1 MKIKKCL
8 SIVLF
13 LVIASSSVKAQGP
26 GNIKLNSAT
35 DNSQFSLSKE
45 KGKFV
50 ALHFLLKTECPYCI
64 RHTQEYFSKAKTLK
78 NVVQVFIKPD
88 SELEIRSW
96 SGKLAAE
103 DLKNFPIYRDP
114 DAHLAKQM
122 NIPSGY
128 KFHSQIV
135 HYPATILIGPNG
147 KEVFRYV
154 GKNNTD
160 RLSFD
165 QLVLKVSEISNKLGK
180 SRKP

>member
-1 MKIKKCL
+1 MKIKYCILTIVCLLCL
-8 SIVLF
+8 SV
-13 LVIASSSVKAQGP
+13 SVQAQSNA
-26 GNIKLNSAT
+26 NIRLRSAT
-35 DNSQFSLSKE
+35 DESQFVLSKE

-88 SELEIRSW
+88 TELEIKAW

-114 DAHLAKQM
+114 DAKLAKQLG
-122 NIPSGY
+122 IPDGY
-128 KFHSQIV
+128 KFHNQIV
-135 HYPATILIGPNG
+135 HYPATILFGPDG
-147 KEVFRYV
+147 KELYRYV
-154 GKNNTD
+154 GKNNSD

-165 QLVLKVSEISNKLGK
+165 QLVLKVNELSKK
-180 SRKP
+180 

>member
-1 MKIKKCL
+1 MSIKRIFSLILFMLAL
-8 SIVLF
+8 SSRLM
-13 LVIASSSVKAQGP
+13 AQTP
-26 GNIKLNSAT
+26 ANIRLSSAT
-35 DNSQFSLSKE
+35 DDRQFVLSKE

-50 ALHFLLKTECPYCI
+50 ALHFLLKTECPFCI

-114 DAHLAKQM
+114 DARLAKQM
-122 NIPSGY
+122 NIPDGY
-128 KFHSQIV
+128 KFHNQIV

-147 KEVFRYV
+147 KEVYRYV
-154 GKNNTD
+154 GKHNSD

-165 QLVLKVSEISNKLGK
+165 QLTVKVNELSKK
-180 SRKP
+180 